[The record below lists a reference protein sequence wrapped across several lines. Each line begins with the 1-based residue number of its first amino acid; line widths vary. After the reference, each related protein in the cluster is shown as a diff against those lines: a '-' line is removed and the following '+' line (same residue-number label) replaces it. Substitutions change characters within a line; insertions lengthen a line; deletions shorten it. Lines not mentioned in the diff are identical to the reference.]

1 MIQEIIKIAAEAG
14 FDIVPLI
21 NHHALNVKLDEY
33 VNTGKEGLFIMLP
46 ETEERRTRIY
56 DQAHTAMI
64 ELVASSQT
72 SFSSDDVTDFYN
84 VNDAAESLKKKL
96 EDVITALYDSGQ
108 FENASLR
115 IRFRIYPYR
124 YDSFQ
129 TVVTVTFELTK
140 SVSPC

>member
-1 MIQEIIKIAAEAG
+1 MIQEIIKIAADYNIE
-14 FDIVPLI
+14 IVPLI

-33 VNTGKEGLFIMLP
+33 VNTGQEGLFIMLP
-46 ETEERRTRIY
+46 ETEEKRMRTY
-56 DQAHTAMI
+56 DQAQITMI

-72 SFSSDDVTDFYN
+72 SLSSDDVTDFYN

-96 EDVITALYDSGQ
+96 EEVITALTDSGR
-108 FENASLR
+108 FESVNR

-129 TVVTVTFELTK
+129 TVVTATFELAK
-140 SVSPC
+140 SDVTC

>member
-1 MIQEIIKIAAEAG
+1 MIQDIINIAAEAG

-21 NHHALNVKLDEY
+21 NHYALNVKLDEY
-33 VNTGKEGLFIMLP
+33 VNTGQEGLFIMLP
-46 ETEERRTRIY
+46 ETEEKRMRTY
-56 DQAHTAMI
+56 DQAQITMI

-84 VNDAAESLKKKL
+84 VNDAAKSLKKKL
-96 EDVITALYDSGQ
+96 EEVITALTDSGR
-108 FENASLR
+108 FESVNR

-129 TVVTVTFELTK
+129 TVVTATFELAK
-140 SVSPC
+140 SDVPC